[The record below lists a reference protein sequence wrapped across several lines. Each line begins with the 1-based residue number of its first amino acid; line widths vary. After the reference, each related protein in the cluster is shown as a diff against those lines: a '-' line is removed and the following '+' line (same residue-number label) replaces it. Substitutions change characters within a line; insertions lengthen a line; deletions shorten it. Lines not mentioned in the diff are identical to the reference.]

1 MAAESAPHPPGQRL
15 AWLFLAPL
23 AALMLCCYV
32 LPLVGTVVNSLH
44 RNSPEGIDQANWT
57 LENYARLGDPLLGMV
72 LARTLRI
79 SLIVTGLTALLA
91 YPVAL
96 FIARQRPRLQAWL
109 ILAYISPW
117 LVNTVV
123 KSFGWMLLLRNNG
136 VVNTVLLQAG
146 LIGRPLRLMLNETGV
161 VIALLPGHFL
171 FVLLPLWAAVGGI
184 DPALRWAAGTLGA
197 TPRAVFFRVILPL
210 TLPALLAGLVI
221 NFIMN
226 MTAFAAPMLL
236 GGARTQVLSML
247 AYQINL
253 VLLDW
258 PYGGAFA
265 VALLAFTLALVWA
278 GQRLVAALFRQ
289 EGLRP

>member
-1 MAAESAPHPPGQRL
+1 MAAEAAARPPGQRL

-23 AALMLCCYV
+23 CVLMLCGYV
-32 LPLVGTVVNSLH
+32 LPLVETMMNSLH
-44 RNSPEGIDQANWT
+44 PNGPEGIDRGSWT
-57 LENYARLGDPLLGMV
+57 LQNYVRLIDPLLGMV
-72 LARTLRI
+72 LVRTLRI
-79 SLIVTGLTALLA
+79 SLIVTALTALLA
-91 YPVAL
+91 YPVAM
-96 FIARQRPRLQAWL
+96 FIARQKPRLQAWL
-109 ILAYISPW
+109 ILAYVSPW

-136 VVNTVLLQAG
+136 VINTLLLQSG
-146 LIGRPLRLMLNETGV
+146 LVGRPLRLMLNETGV
-161 VIALLPGHFL
+161 IIALLPGHFL
-171 FVLLPLWAAVGGI
+171 FVLLPLWAAIGGI

-226 MTAFAAPMLL
+226 LTAFAAPMLL

-258 PYGGAFA
+258 PFGGAFA

-278 GQRLVAALFRQ
+278 GQRLAAALFRQ
-289 EGLRP
+289 QGTRP